1 MRHVLQWD
9 QPTTPVKDAIKKPP
23 TSCRTTGSMRM
34 MWCVGSQS
42 SVSQMNLLLHGSI
55 WLQTMVS
62 NRSISCR
69 DFESMRINECVVKRR
84 TVQSINKPS
93 YIVHC
98 SFVLFVLSYCA
109 LFYSYDPD
117 FLKQWL
123 DSWDDHHHVLRTPY
137 KYDVVCLYAHE
148 RTRRT
153 HKMSCGWTNV
163 YDLMRNESDIRTHRI
178 STITRLHAQC
188 SYDENCVATASLLLG
203 IFFGLIK
210 KKNVRND
217 IVKSTSVSCGRT
229 RSFSKRGMHRFRYGQ
244 VLPHAGGGAEGGSNH
259 RAWGKG
265 RSHPPTLKKK
275 WPPLWNSFKICG
287 TS

>member
-1 MRHVLQWD
+1 MMRNEPYFRTQRILRR
-9 QPTTPVKDAIKKPP
+9 QPLHASCSAMRSTDDTLWRMQSKNHLHHAVRLGACAWCDA
-23 TSCRTTGSMRM
+23 S
-34 MWCVGSQS
+34 GSQS
-42 SVSQMNLLLHGSI
+42 SVSQMNLLLHGSV

-117 FLKQWL
+117 FLKQWV

-153 HKMSCGWTNV
+153 HKMSCGMN
-163 YDLMRNESDIRTHRI
+163 
-178 STITRLHAQC
+178 
-188 SYDENCVATASLLLG
+188 
-203 IFFGLIK
+203 
-210 KKNVRND
+210 
-217 IVKSTSVSCGRT
+217 
-229 RSFSKRGMHRFRYGQ
+229 
-244 VLPHAGGGAEGGSNH
+244 
-259 RAWGKG
+259 
-265 RSHPPTLKKK
+265 
-275 WPPLWNSFKICG
+275 
-287 TS
+287 

>member
-9 QPTTPVKDAIKKPP
+9 QRTTPVKDAIKKPP

-163 YDLMRNESDIRTHRI
+163 HDMMRNES
-178 STITRLHAQC
+178 
-188 SYDENCVATASLLLG
+188 
-203 IFFGLIK
+203 
-210 KKNVRND
+210 
-217 IVKSTSVSCGRT
+217 
-229 RSFSKRGMHRFRYGQ
+229 
-244 VLPHAGGGAEGGSNH
+244 
-259 RAWGKG
+259 
-265 RSHPPTLKKK
+265 
-275 WPPLWNSFKICG
+275 
-287 TS
+287 

>member
-163 YDLMRNESDIRTHRI
+163 HDMMRNESYIRTHRI

-203 IFFGLIK
+203 IFFGLIFQMFFK
-210 KKNVRND
+210 KSPLAAVQTDPKA
-217 IVKSTSVSCGRT
+217 VKW
-229 RSFSKRGMHRFRYGQ
+229 HNA
-244 VLPHAGGGAEGGSNH
+244 LH
-259 RAWGKG
+259 
-265 RSHPPTLKKK
+265 
-275 WPPLWNSFKICG
+275 
-287 TS
+287 

>member
-1 MRHVLQWD
+1 
-9 QPTTPVKDAIKKPP
+9 
-23 TSCRTTGSMRM
+23 MRM

-163 YDLMRNESDIRTHRI
+163 HDMMRNESYIRTHRI

-203 IFFGLIK
+203 IFFGLI
-210 KKNVRND
+210 
-217 IVKSTSVSCGRT
+217 
-229 RSFSKRGMHRFRYGQ
+229 F
-244 VLPHAGGGAEGGSNH
+244 
-259 RAWGKG
+259 AWGFYELSINTIQYIERWCKAKWNP
-265 RSHPPTLKKK
+265 RKNPRKTDSFQWICRQKVWMFHTTPPNFGSR
-275 WPPLWNSFKICG
+275 LWWTWIRKVRLGEGSQVSSTQFWSTI
-287 TS
+287 T

>member
-163 YDLMRNESDIRTHRI
+163 HDMMRNESYIRTHRI

-203 IFFGLIK
+203 IFFGLI
-210 KKNVRND
+210 
-217 IVKSTSVSCGRT
+217 
-229 RSFSKRGMHRFRYGQ
+229 
-244 VLPHAGGGAEGGSNH
+244 AEGWRHTVS
-259 RAWGKG
+259 
-265 RSHPPTLKKK
+265 
-275 WPPLWNSFKICG
+275 
-287 TS
+287 